1 MHSGV
6 PTARKADRPR
16 RVDLVTRDF
25 EKWRAHFPVIRT
37 GGSWVGADLDSEF
50 EGRVSR
56 REVGDLSVN
65 VMSVRARAHA
75 IERTELQVRSNP
87 ESFLLAA
94 VQLSGSSRLTTGRTV
109 ATLRPGDHVVCGWH
123 ATSQW
128 LFVGDFSLFVVR
140 LPRALLDFAIG
151 DADAPLGEVLSSQ
164 TGAGPLLMSLVQ
176 GISTD
181 LDVLESRGGA
191 RVARSLVELFGA
203 SMLDR
208 SAPARP
214 GPDDAFIR
222 ATAVMEDWIGDP
234 RLTVGDIARR
244 LFLSPRQVQA
254 AFAGRGT
261 TVTAWLRTR
270 RLAGAREALM
280 DPQEAASVAQIAQ
293 RWGFANASHF
303 ARAFREAYGCAPSRM
318 RTGGGGPVSH

>member
-1 MHSGV
+1 MHSGI
-6 PTARKADRPR
+6 PASRMADRVR
-16 RVDLVTRDF
+16 RIDLVTRDF
-25 EKWRAHFPVIRT
+25 EMWRAHFPVIRT

-109 ATLRPGDHVVCGWH
+109 ATLRPGDHVVWGWH
-123 ATSQW
+123 AASQW

-140 LPRALLDFAIG
+140 LPRVLLDFAIG
-151 DADAPLGEVLSSQ
+151 DADAPLGEVLSSR

-181 LDVLESRGGA
+181 LDVLEGRGGT

-214 GPDDAFIR
+214 GLDDAFIR
-222 ATAVMEDWIGDP
+222 ATAVMEDCIGDSK
-234 RLTVGDIARR
+234 LTVGDIARR

-254 AFAGRGT
+254 AFTRRGT

-270 RLAGAREALM
+270 RLAGARASLM
-280 DPQEAASVAQIAQ
+280 DPQEAASVARIAQ

-303 ARAFREAYGCAPSRM
+303 SRAFRQTYGCTPSRM
-318 RTGGGGPVSH
+318 RAGGIGPVSH